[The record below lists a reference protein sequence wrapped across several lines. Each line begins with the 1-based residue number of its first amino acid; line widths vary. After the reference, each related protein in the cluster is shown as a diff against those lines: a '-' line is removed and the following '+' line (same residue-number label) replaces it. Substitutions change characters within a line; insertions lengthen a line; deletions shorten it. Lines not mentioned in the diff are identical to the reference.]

1 MGDFNSEPIEETI
14 SDFMELYDLKNLV
27 RVPTCYKNPENRSC
41 NDFFL
46 INKNLCF
53 QDTNAFETGLPDFHK
68 LFVTVMMTY
77 FRKMKLK
84 TIRYRSYKNFNNCA
98 FRSTLLKKLI
108 WGDSNWK
115 FEDLVNSTLNC
126 IYQRIPLKSRYVR
139 VNQVPD
145 RNKTISK
152 AIMVRSRLKNKYIKN
167 MTEENK
173 RNYTRQRNFCV
184 KLLRKEKLF
193 C

>member
-1 MGDFNSEPIEETI
+1 M
-14 SDFMELYDLKNLV
+14 
-27 RVPTCYKNPENRSC
+27 
-41 NDFFL
+41 
-46 INKNLCF
+46 
-53 QDTNAFETGLPDFHK
+53 
-68 LFVTVMMTY
+68 
-77 FRKMKLK
+77 
-84 TIRYRSYKNFNNCA
+84 
-98 FRSTLLKKLI
+98 

-115 FEDLVNSTLNC
+115 FEDLVNSTLSC

-152 AIMVRSRLKNKYIKN
+152 AIMVRSRLKNKYMKN